1 MRISDWSSDVC
12 SSDLPRLRIDLM
24 DLAIPVL
31 PHPERP
37 FGPGE
42 PRVAAAAGRRNGG
55 EHAAALRIDLLDAV
69 IGELK
74 QVLAVE
80 GRSGRS
86 EERRVGKECVSTC
99 RYRGLTYKIK
109 NTKKYR

>member
-1 MRISDWSSDVC
+1 
-12 SSDLPRLRIDLM
+12 M

-31 PHPERP
+31 PHPERL

-55 EHAAALRIDLLDAV
+55 EHTTGLRIDLLDA
-69 IGELK
+69 ILGELK

-80 GRSGRS
+80 GRSGMRGDVDRAQRLPD
-86 EERRVGKECVSTC
+86 RRVEGVQLVAGSKPEIGGAAW
-99 RYRGLTYKIK
+99 RGRVCTSV
-109 NTKKYR
+109 